1 MKIFVAGLPLDMDDA
16 ELEEFFEKF
25 GKVDSVKVALDRQ
38 TGKSRGFA
46 FVEMP
51 VSSEARE
58 AIATLNNLGIGR
70 KVLVVK
76 EATDSPE
83 SRHPSSPTRP
93 SSSSQRPFRPGSG
106 RPPQRY

>member
-25 GKVDSVKVALDRQ
+25 GTVESVKVAIDRQ
-38 TGKSRGFA
+38 SGKSRGFA

-58 AIATLNNLGIGR
+58 AIATLNNLGIGK

-76 EATDSPE
+76 EATDDPSQRMPGQPNRF
-83 SRHPSSPTRP
+83 SGPSSRSPR
-93 SSSSQRPFRPGSG
+93 SGSG
-106 RPPQRY
+106 RPPGRY

>member
-25 GKVDSVKVALDRQ
+25 GKVASVKVAMDRQ

-51 VSSEARE
+51 VSAEARE
-58 AIATLNNLGIGR
+58 AIATLNNLGIGK

-76 EATDSPE
+76 EATESPV
-83 SRHPSSPTRP
+83 SRT
-93 SSSSQRPFRPGSG
+93 SSQQTRTPNEAYKPFRSGSG
-106 RPPQRY
+106 RSSGRF

>member
-25 GKVDSVKVALDRQ
+25 GKVESVKVAIDRQ

-51 VSSEARE
+51 FSTEARE
-58 AIATLNNLGIGR
+58 AIATLNNLGIGK

-76 EATDSPE
+76 EATDT
-83 SRHPSSPTRP
+83 PSNRQHGHDAHGSRP
-93 SSSSQRPFRPGSG
+93 SYRSQRPTPGKPYG
-106 RPPQRY
+106 RY

>member
-16 ELEEFFEKF
+16 ELEEFFDKF
-25 GKVDSVKVALDRQ
+25 GKVDSVKVAIDRQ

-58 AIATLNNLGIGR
+58 AIATLNNLGIGK

-76 EATDSPE
+76 EATDE
-83 SRHPSSPTRP
+83 PSAR
-93 SSSSQRPFRPGSG
+93 SSGQPNRFSGGPNRSTRPGSG
-106 RPPQRY
+106 RPPGRY

>member
-25 GKVDSVKVALDRQ
+25 GKVESVKVAIDRQ

-51 VSSEARE
+51 YAVEARE
-58 AIATLNNLGIGR
+58 AIATLNNLGIGK

-76 EATDSPE
+76 EATE
-83 SRHPSSPTRP
+83 STLQRHPSAQSRGAGP
-93 SSSSQRPFRPGSG
+93 SNRGSG
-106 RPPQRY
+106 RPPGRY

>member
-25 GKVDSVKVALDRQ
+25 GKVESVKVAIDRQ

-51 VSSEARE
+51 VSTEARE
-58 AIATLNNLGIGR
+58 AIATLNNLGIGK

-76 EATDSPE
+76 EATESPAT
-83 SRHPSSPTRP
+83 RMPSP
-93 SSSSQRPFRPGSG
+93 SNRTSNAQYRPFRPGTG
-106 RPPQRY
+106 RPPTR

>member
-25 GKVDSVKVALDRQ
+25 GKVESAKVAIDRQ

-58 AIATLNNLGIGR
+58 AIATLNNLGIGK

-76 EATDSPE
+76 EATDTPAM
-83 SRHPSSPTRP
+83 RTPSSTNR
-93 SSSSQRPFRPGSG
+93 SSGSSQRSFRPGSG
-106 RPPQRY
+106 RPPHRY

>member
-1 MKIFVAGLPLDMDDA
+1 MDDA

-25 GKVDSVKVALDRQ
+25 GKVDSVKVAIDRQ

-51 VSSEARE
+51 FSAEARE
-58 AIATLNNLGIGR
+58 AIATLNNLGIGK

-76 EATDSPE
+76 EATEPTAHRST
-83 SRHPSSPTRP
+83 SSYDR
-93 SSSSQRPFRPGSG
+93 SSDRGYPSQRPRSG
-106 RPPQRY
+106 RPPGRY

>member
-1 MKIFVAGLPLDMDDA
+1 MPLDLDDA

-25 GKVDSVKVALDRQ
+25 GKVESVKVAIDRQ

-58 AIATLNNLGIGR
+58 AIATLNNLGIGK

-76 EATDSPE
+76 EATDTPA
-83 SRHPSSPTRP
+83 
-93 SSSSQRPFRPGSG
+93 QRPHGHEGRAAGPSHRSHRPGPSKPYG
-106 RPPQRY
+106 RY

>member
-58 AIATLNNLGIGR
+58 AIATLNNLGIGK

-76 EATDSPE
+76 EATENPEQRSPGQGF
-83 SRHPSSPTRP
+83 RP
-93 SSSSQRPFRPGSG
+93 SGSNYRPHRPGSG
-106 RPPQRY
+106 RPPRSY

>member
-25 GKVDSVKVALDRQ
+25 GKVDSVKVAVDRQ

-51 VSSEARE
+51 VSAEARE
-58 AIATLNNLGIGR
+58 AIATLNNLGIGK

-76 EATDSPE
+76 EATDT
-83 SRHPSSPTRP
+83 PSSR
-93 SSSSQRPFRPGSG
+93 SQGQDHRSAGHAHRTHRPGPGKPYG
-106 RPPQRY
+106 RY

>member
-25 GKVDSVKVALDRQ
+25 GKVESVKVAIDRQ

-76 EATDSPE
+76 EATEPTGPGHGHTRSTPRF
-83 SRHPSSPTRP
+83 SGPRGGRHTS
-93 SSSSQRPFRPGSG
+93 
-106 RPPQRY
+106 Y